1 MHGAFSFQV
10 CFVDF
15 QLELFAREVVELQP
29 RSIQLLSP
37 TELTQYYIQ
46 TWTLNYH
53 DHGAM
58 TLSPVVAKN

>member
-46 TWTLNYH
+46 TWTLDYH
-53 DHGAM
+53 DQGPRI
-58 TLSPVVAKN
+58 LNF

>member
-1 MHGAFSFQV
+1 M

-46 TWTLNYH
+46 TWTLDYH
-53 DHGAM
+53 DNGGV
-58 TLSPVVAKN
+58 LEQL

>member
-1 MHGAFSFQV
+1 M

-46 TWTLNYH
+46 TWTLDYH
-53 DHGAM
+53 DQGPR
-58 TLSPVVAKN
+58 TLDF

>member
-1 MHGAFSFQV
+1 M
-10 CFVDF
+10 DF

-46 TWTLNYH
+46 TWTLDYH
-53 DHGAM
+53 DNGAV
-58 TLSPVVAKN
+58 LEQL